1 MSLFTSLVDYS
12 LYFIKVLVPRG
23 PEEKCPFPTLSLQN
37 VAPGSWGSKVG
48 DVLFDMVCLDSRVGR
63 QMGTPLHTC
72 GGEPQ

>member
-48 DVLFDMVCLDSRVGR
+48 DVLFGQQGR
-63 QMGTPLHTC
+63 EADGHSPSHLRWRSPVT
-72 GGEPQ
+72 